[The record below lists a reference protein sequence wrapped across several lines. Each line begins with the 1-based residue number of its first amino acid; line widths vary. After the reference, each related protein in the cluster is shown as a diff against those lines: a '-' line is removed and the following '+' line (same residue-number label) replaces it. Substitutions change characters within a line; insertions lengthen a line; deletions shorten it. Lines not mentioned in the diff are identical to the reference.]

1 MKNRGICLLLALCLS
16 VSALSLGALAA
27 GDVYTVRL
35 YHAEDLSVLPQGAPA
50 VESPVREEAGAY
62 DFTLPG
68 GPARPGFAFA
78 GWRLGDTVYQPG
90 DVVHVTSDLDFYAQ
104 WAQTHPFT
112 DLPDGC
118 DGFYEI
124 MDLYDRGVMTGTSE
138 TAFSPDAPFTRAM
151 LWTVLAR
158 IFGAE
163 TGGEPWYQKAQ
174 AAVVA
179 AGVSDGEGPQRPV
192 TRQEL
197 LTMLYR
203 RSNSP
208 EVENLSGLDAFPGA
222 ESVADWAREAMWW
235 SVQNQL
241 LYDSLAA
248 GQLDPTR
255 PVTRREVAVTLSRWL
270 ALYTDEGR

>member
-1 MKNRGICLLLALCLS
+1 MKKRLLCLLLALCL
-16 VSALSLGALAA
+16 AGSLLCTGALAA
-27 GDVYTVRL
+27 DGVFHVSLR
-35 YHAEDLSVLPQGAPA
+35 HAEDLSVLPEGAPA
-50 VESPVREEAGAY
+50 VELPVRTEPGPY
-62 DFTLPG
+62 DFTLPD

-78 GWRLGDTVYQPG
+78 GWKLGDTVYQPG
-90 DVVHVTSDLDFYAQ
+90 DTVHVTEDLEFCAQ
-104 WAQTHPFT
+104 WTQVHPFA

-118 DGFYEI
+118 EGFYEI
-124 MDLYDRGVMTGTSE
+124 LGLYEQGLMVGTSE
-138 TAFSPDAPFTRAM
+138 STFSPDAPFTRAM